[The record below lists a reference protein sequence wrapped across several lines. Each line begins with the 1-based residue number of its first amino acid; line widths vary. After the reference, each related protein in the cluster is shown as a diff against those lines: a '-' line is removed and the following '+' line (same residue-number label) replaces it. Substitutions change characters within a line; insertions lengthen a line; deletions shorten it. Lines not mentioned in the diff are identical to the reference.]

1 MSRHASPLLRW
12 APLVAAV
19 ALVAAGCSSY
29 RLQRQAELAESRER
43 WDEAVVR
50 YLDLAERDPGN
61 ARWRSA
67 LLRARL
73 RASQEHFA
81 AGRRFHEA
89 GVLERAMIE
98 YQRVVQLDPTNQY
111 AQVELEK
118 VRAEIARAR
127 EGESAALSLDEMK
140 KKTRDQPAQ
149 PPMLNPRSQERIS
162 LDFPEPQSLFAIYQ
176 ALAKAFGIN
185 VLFDPQLRD
194 QEMAIELRQV
204 TAQSALETLMR
215 AAGHFYKVIDEQTIL
230 IAQDTQQNRRTYED
244 LVIQTFYLSNA
255 EVKDA
260 VQLLRGLIAS
270 RNLSANEQLNAVTIR
285 DTADKV
291 KIAQRI
297 LETIDKSRSEVV
309 IDIELI
315 EIDSAKL
322 VELGVSLDSYQ
333 ITQSLDL
340 GEDVPI
346 RLSDLTNLTQQSW
359 ALTIPTIL
367 YDFLKTNTDFQLLA
381 KPQLRI
387 TEGEKAKLRIGDQVP
402 IPVTTFNSS
411 NTIGTSIV
419 PITSFQ
425 YKDVGINIDLEPRV
439 HHNKEISLKL
449 QVEISQV
456 TGSVD
461 AGGGQKQPIIGNR
474 TIEATI
480 RLKDGETNFLA
491 GLIRTD
497 EVVGQTGIPG
507 LSDIPVLGKLFS
519 KSTTDRK
526 RTDIMLTL
534 TPHIIRTP
542 DITEEDLLPIWVGTE
557 SNMTF
562 RGGSPRVESPAE
574 GPFDE
579 VPQDDVE
586 LEEQLRRSAEEEQ
599 KRREQEQEESEPPP
613 AGVSLVPGG
622 APSSPFVQPQEP
634 AEPPA
639 EEEVFEPEEEP
650 PARAAAGSFPS
661 LPTGTPLST
670 VPGSP
675 TTTGQGAGVKLAL
688 QPAVASLVTGELFAL
703 DLVVD
708 ARVPVAHLPATLA
721 FDPALLAVERVDDG
735 GFLGGSGAAQVL
747 ADSSTP
753 GTVVLGASRLGQRPG
768 VAGSG
773 KVARITFRALA
784 NGTTAVR
791 FADRRVLDPQL
802 LEIASVEATG
812 ASVEVRS
819 DAGREPPRDG
829 GAPPPER

>member
-1 MSRHASPLLRW
+1 MKNHGSPLARL

-29 RLQRQAELAESRER
+29 RLLRDAEHAEAREK
-43 WDEAVVR
+43 WDEAVVH

-61 ARWRSA
+61 VRWRSA
-67 LLRARL
+67 LMRARL
-73 RASQEHFA
+73 RASQQHFA
-81 AGRRFHEA
+81 AGRRFYEA
-89 GVLERAMIE
+89 GVLERALVE
-98 YQRVVQLDPTNQY
+98 YQRAVQLDATNQY
-111 AQVELEK
+111 AQVELDK
-118 VRAEIARAR
+118 VRIELSKTLS
-127 EGESAALSLDEMK
+127 GMAAPSLEELK
-140 KKTRDQPAQ
+140 KKTRDIPAQ
-149 PPMLNPRSQERIS
+149 PPMLSPRSGERIS

-176 ALAKAFGIN
+176 ALSKAFGIN

-194 QEMAIELRQV
+194 QEMAIELRNV

-244 LVIQTFYLSNA
+244 LVIQTFFLSNA

-315 EIDSAKL
+315 EIDSSKL
-322 VELGVSLDSYQ
+322 VELGVSLDAYQ
-333 ITQSLDL
+333 ISQSIDL
-340 GEDVPI
+340 GKDVPI
-346 RLSDLTNLTQQSW
+346 RAADLASLTQQSW
-359 ALTIPTIL
+359 VLTIPTIL

-381 KPQLRI
+381 KPQVRI
-387 TEGEKAKLRIGDQVP
+387 TEGEKAKVRIGDQVP

-411 NTIGTSIV
+411 NTVGTSIV

-449 QVEISQV
+449 QIEISQV

-474 TIEATI
+474 TIESTI

-497 EVVGQTGIPG
+497 EVLGQTGIPG

-519 KSTTDRK
+519 KSTSDTK

-542 DITEEDLLPIWVGTE
+542 DVTEADLLPIWVGTE

-562 RGGSPRVESPAE
+562 RGGSPRVESPSE

-579 VPQDDVE
+579 PDPADAE
-586 LEEQLRRSAEEEQ
+586 LEEQLRRSAEEERLRQ
-599 KRREQEQEESEPPP
+599 QQENERSQEPPP
-613 AGVSLVPGG
+613 GVSLVPSGL
-622 APSSPFVQPQEP
+622 PTSTFVQPQQ
-634 AEPPA
+634 PA
-639 EEEVFEPEEEP
+639 EEEEQEPFEAEEEP
-650 PARAAAGSFPS
+650 PSRTASARSFGS
-661 LPTGTPLST
+661 LPMGTPLST

-675 TTTGQGAGVKLAL
+675 PTAGQGAGVRLTL
-688 QPAVASLVTGELFAL
+688 QPAVVSLAAGELFEIE
-703 DLVVD
+703 LVVD
-708 ARVPVAHLPATLA
+708 ARVPVSHLPSTLA
-721 FDPALLAVERVDDG
+721 FDPKLLVVERVDDG
-735 GFLGGSGAAQVL
+735 GFLGGVGAAQVL
-747 ADSSTP
+747 ADSSAP
-753 GTVVLGASRLGQRPG
+753 GTLVLGASRLGQRPG
-768 VAGSG
+768 IAGSG
-773 KVARITFRALA
+773 AVARITFRALA
-784 NGTTAVR
+784 AGSTSVR

-802 LEIASVEATG
+802 LEIASVETVGATVDVRPD
-812 ASVEVRS
+812 VE
-819 DAGREPPRDG
+819 REPPPG
-829 GAPPPER
+829 GEASPPQR

>member
-29 RLQRQAELAESRER
+29 RLLRQAELAESRGE
-43 WDEAVVR
+43 WDQAVVH
-50 YLDLAERDPGN
+50 YLDLSERDPGN
-61 ARWRSA
+61 LRWRSA

-73 RASQEHFA
+73 RASQQHFA

-89 GVLERAMIE
+89 GVLERALVE
-98 YQRVVQLDPTNQY
+98 YQRAVQLDTTNQY
-111 AQVELEK
+111 AQVELDK
-118 VRAEIARAR
+118 VRR
-127 EGESAALSLDEMK
+127 ELADAQTAAGAPPSLDEMK
-140 KKTRDQPAQ
+140 RKAREMRAQ

-291 KIAQRI
+291 RIAQRI

-309 IDIELI
+309 VDIELI
-315 EIDSAKL
+315 QVNTTKL
-322 VELGVSLDSYQ
+322 REVGISLSSYQ
-333 ITQSLDL
+333 VTQTLDL

-346 RLSDLTNLTQQSW
+346 RLPDLRNLTQQSW
-359 ALTIPTIL
+359 ALTIPSIL
-367 YDFLKTNTDFQLLA
+367 YDFVKSNSDAQLLA
-381 KPQLRI
+381 KPQIRI
-387 TEGEKAKLRIGDQVP
+387 TEGEKAKVRIGDQVP

-411 NTIGTSIV
+411 NTVGTSIV

-439 HHNKEISLKL
+439 HHNKEITLKL
-449 QVEISQV
+449 QIEVSQI
-456 TGSVD
+456 TGFQE
-461 AGGGQKQPIIGNR
+461 AGGGQRQPVIGTR
-474 TIEATI
+474 TIESTI

-497 EVVGQTGIPG
+497 ETTGETGIPG
-507 LSDIPVLGKLFS
+507 LSDIPVLGKIFS
-519 KSTTDRK
+519 KNSSDVR

-542 DITEEDLLPIWVGTE
+542 DVTEEDLLPIWVGTE

-579 VPQDDVE
+579 VPQEDLE

-599 KRREQEQEESEPPP
+599 KRREQEQEEPPPP

-622 APSSPFVQPQEP
+622 VPSSPFVQPQEP
-634 AEPPA
+634 AEPP
-639 EEEVFEPEEEP
+639 EEEVFETEEEP
-650 PARAAAGSFPS
+650 PSRAASFPS
-661 LPTGTPLST
+661 LPVGTPLST

-688 QPAVASLVTGELFAL
+688 QPAVVSLAAGELFEL
-703 DLVVD
+703 EMVVD

-721 FDPALLAVERVDDG
+721 FDPKLLAVERVDDG

-773 KVARITFRALA
+773 TVARITFRALA

-802 LEIASVEATG
+802 LEIASVESAS
-812 ASVEVRS
+812 ASVEVRA

-829 GAPPPER
+829 DAPPPER